1 MDEKING
8 KIRKKIVNNCGNG
21 NGQGEEVRSKKE
33 RKETEQKAERGK

>member
-8 KIRKKIVNNCGNG
+8 KIRKKIVNNCGKVR
-21 NGQGEEVRSKKE
+21 QGEEVRSKKE